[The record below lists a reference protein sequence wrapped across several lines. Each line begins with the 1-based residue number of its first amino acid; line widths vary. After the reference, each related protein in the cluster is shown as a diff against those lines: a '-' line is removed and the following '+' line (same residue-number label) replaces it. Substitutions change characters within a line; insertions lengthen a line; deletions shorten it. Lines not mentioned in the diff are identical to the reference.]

1 MADSTA
7 DLSSDKDNKPEQQQ
21 DQPSKEILMEPVSV
35 AAADVMEN
43 SDGTDEK
50 LPPSNVR
57 RLKSNTI

>member
-1 MADSTA
+1 
-7 DLSSDKDNKPEQQQ
+7 
-21 DQPSKEILMEPVSV
+21 MEPVSV

-43 SDGTDEK
+43 SGTDEK

>member
-7 DLSSDKDNKPEQQQ
+7 DLSTDKDNKPEQQQ

-43 SDGTDEK
+43 SGTDEK